1 MLPLAHPHRLEH
13 AIKRGEYADRA
24 DLAQQFGIT
33 QARETQL
40 LNLTLLAPDIQKA
53 AFKLE
58 AINGVPPTSE
68 LVAAVD
74 CSCHRVE
81 GAAAGMGEE
90 TPPLRWVE
98 APVRSALTPFGCT
111 TSYCCRACLSFDRE
125 TPANTEDMVLVAR
138 GSQ

>member
-68 LVAAVD
+68 LVAQASLRSRERFWDIRVPKID
-74 CSCHRVE
+74 SIFDNSLVPRPSWSPGVPPQHRK
-81 GAAAGMGEE
+81 
-90 TPPLRWVE
+90 
-98 APVRSALTPFGCT
+98 
-111 TSYCCRACLSFDRE
+111 
-125 TPANTEDMVLVAR
+125 LVAATHR
-138 GSQ
+138 SPI